1 MLLIFKLL
9 LSNYLVLRMVIENY
23 KHTGKL
29 MLESLITSKTRIKLL
44 LKFFLNSGN
53 TAYLRS
59 LEPEFGEST
68 NAIRHEL
75 NRFEK
80 ADLLTSK
87 IAGNKKLYQANTN
100 HPLFP
105 EIHKLLLKHIGI
117 DRIIENVIKNLGQL
131 DAVYLVGELA
141 KGKNSRVIDLWF
153 IGQDLDRSYLMNLV
167 EKAEKLIKRKIRYL
181 VLDNI
186 ELQDF
191 LKNKRDSEL
200 LLVWKSE

>member
-1 MLLIFKLL
+1 
-9 LSNYLVLRMVIENY
+9 
-23 KHTGKL
+23 

-44 LKFFLNSGN
+44 LKFFLNSSN
-53 TAYLRS
+53 TAYLRG

-87 IAGNKKLYQANTN
+87 LEGNKKLYQANTN

-105 EIHKLLLKHIGI
+105 EIHKLLIKHIGL
-117 DRIIENVIKNLGQL
+117 DKVIEKVIKNLGQ
-131 DAVYLVGELA
+131 VKEIYLVGELA
-141 KGKNSRVIDLWF
+141 KGKNSKVIDLWF
-153 IGQDLDRSYLMNLV
+153 IGKNLDRSYLMSLI
-167 EKAEKLIKRKIRYL
+167 EKAEALIKRKIRYI
-181 VLDNI
+181 VLDNK

-191 LKNKRDSEL
+191 LKNKRTDEL

>member
-1 MLLIFKLL
+1 
-9 LSNYLVLRMVIENY
+9 
-23 KHTGKL
+23 

-53 TAYLRS
+53 TAYLRG

-80 ADLLTSK
+80 ADLLISK
-87 IAGNKKLYQANTN
+87 VEGNKKLYQANTN

-131 DAVYLVGELA
+131 TAVYLVGELA
-141 KGKNSRVIDLWF
+141 KGKNSKVIDLWF
-153 IGQDLDRSYLMNLV
+153 VGKDLDRSYLMKLV
-167 EKAEKLIKRKIRYL
+167 DKAETLIKRKIRYL
-181 VLDNI
+181 VLDDN

-200 LLVWKSE
+200 LLVWKAE